1 MSDTTEQ
8 QKVKQGPDLVPL
20 TKSPL
25 QFYVSSDKDGLW
37 VVDLE
42 STPPRLL
49 NHTSLQK
56 HHFKQEE
63 IEHDI
68 GDRGIEDFIKKE
80 LEAKHIKQIRPNSKM
95 VFSTKL
101 PFCDWI
107 AADKT
112 TMCVNY
118 GYVKNSKGK
127 FMCKRHF
134 SFGNNK

>member
-1 MSDTTEQ
+1 MSKQTEQ
-8 QKVKQGPDLVPL
+8 QHPKA
-20 TKSPL
+20 PL
-25 QFYVSSDKDGLW
+25 QFYIYSDKDGLW
-37 VVDLE
+37 VCDLE

-49 NHTSLQK
+49 NHSSLRK
-56 HHFKQEE
+56 EDFKNGE
-63 IEHDI
+63 IEHEI
-68 GDRGIEDFIKKE
+68 GDRTIQDFITKE
-80 LEAKHIKQIRPNSKM
+80 LQAKHIKQIRPNSKM

>member
-1 MSDTTEQ
+1 MSETTPETA
-8 QKVKQGPDLVPL
+8 QKPQG
-20 TKSPL
+20 PL
-25 QFYVSSDKDGLW
+25 QFYISSDKDGLW

-49 NHTSLQK
+49 NHSSLQK
-56 HHFKQEE
+56 HDFKQEE

-68 GDRGIEDFIKKE
+68 GDRTIEDFVTKE

-107 AADKT
+107 SSDKS

-118 GYVKNSKGK
+118 GYVRNSRGR